1 MVPLLARVYPN
12 GNADVNHFQAAGG
25 MAFVIGQLLDGG
37 LLHGD
42 VRTVAAPVWAA
53 TGRSHSWGRTVHWFG
68 DPDRPKASTGRCCAR
83 SATPSPPTA
92 GCASCGATSAA
103 R

>member
-1 MVPLLARVYPN
+1 
-12 GNADVNHFQAAGG
+12 

-42 VRTVAAPVWAA
+42 VRTVAGDGLSRYRQEPFLGADGSLVWRPGPAESLDPEVLRPITDPFTA
-53 TGRSHSWGRTVHWFG
+53 DGGLCVLRGKPRPRGDQGVGGRAV
-68 DPDRPKASTGRCCAR
+68 ASGGHG
-83 SATPSPPTA
+83 A
-92 GCASCGATSAA
+92 GPGV

>member
-1 MVPLLARVYPN
+1 
-12 GNADVNHFQAAGG
+12 

-42 VRTVAAPVWAA
+42 VRTVAGAGLNRYRQEPFL
-53 TGRSHSWGRTVHWFG
+53 GPTVHWSG
-68 DPDRPKASTGRCCAR
+68 DPDRPKVSTRTVLR
-83 SATPSPPTA
+83 PITDPFTA
-92 GCASCGATSAA
+92 DGGLCVLRATSAA